1 VGFVSQ
7 EKSARM
13 ARKTALGVNLVTIRT
28 TTTLRVLVVRMENI
42 PNTTFK
48 PRWNRVQIV
57 PTADILPRLVSP
69 VHSVAMLVLL
79 ESIPTKK
86 E

>member
-13 ARKTALGVNLVTIRT
+13 AKKNALDVNLVTIRT
-28 TTTLRVLVVRMENI
+28 TTIPRVLVVRMENI

-48 PRWNRVQIV
+48 PLWNRVPIV
-57 PTADILPRLVSP
+57 PTADILPRSVFP
-69 VHSVAMLVLL
+69 VHSVATLVLL
-79 ESIPTKK
+79 ENIPTKK